1 MWNPCVEG
9 ELTRRAA
16 GPLFSPKHPARAKRG
31 HARPPPAALRPGLYS
46 PAGTHGPRRLPSIFA
61 PPAYTQR
68 VLRRELYLFSLYR
81 LLEASLLA
89 LIVFGPGEAL
99 IGEPRDAALATAAC
113 LAYVPAAILLRLGSR
128 RTDTRMAEGALGGVG
143 SDATP
148 ARRVRQASPQA
159 GPGPPRLP

>member
-9 ELTRRAA
+9 EMTRRAA
-16 GPLFSPKHPARAKRG
+16 GPLFSPMRRARAKRI
-31 HARPPPAALRPGLYS
+31 PTWPPAGALPASLYL
-46 PAGTHGPRRLPSIFA
+46 PAGTHRPRRLPSFFA
-61 PPAYTQR
+61 QPAYTQR

-113 LAYVPAAILLRLGSR
+113 LAYVPAAILLLGW
-128 RTDTRMAEGALGGVG
+128 A
-143 SDATP
+143 
-148 ARRVRQASPQA
+148 
-159 GPGPPRLP
+159 